1 MFHGNKNWYPIK
13 KKRPLSSS
21 PSQENNGFFKAMK
34 TLLNVYHEITMN
46 FTK

>member
-1 MFHGNKNWYPIK
+1 MFHDNKNWYPI

-21 PSQENNGFFKAMK
+21 PSQENKGFFKAMK
-34 TLLNVYHEITMN
+34 TLLKVCHEITMN